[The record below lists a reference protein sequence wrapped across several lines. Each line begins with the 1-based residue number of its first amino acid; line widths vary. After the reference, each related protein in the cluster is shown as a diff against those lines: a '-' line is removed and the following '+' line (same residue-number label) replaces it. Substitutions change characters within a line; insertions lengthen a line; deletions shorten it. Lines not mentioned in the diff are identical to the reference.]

1 MLCYGDKKNIGDLD
15 EVLAKDPIISRDVRN
30 AKKRI
35 LSSYKFSTKK
45 GLEEE
50 LEELEL
56 DEELDDEELEDP
68 DCPPHAVNRP
78 ATITHASQVTFVS
91 QNIYPLP
98 LDRYLIKLT
107 AVQKSNVTGYIAQS
121 KKLLHQEAVAPVYR
135 LQKNSSCCASHI

>member
-1 MLCYGDKKNIGDLD
+1 M
-15 EVLAKDPIISRDVRN
+15 
-30 AKKRI
+30 
-35 LSSYKFSTKK
+35 
-45 GLEEE
+45 LEEE